1 MNNGFKYEK
10 IKKFVI
16 VIFNKA
22 NQFLIFVEIRNLHI
36 QIKYT

>member
-22 NQFLIFVEIRNLHI
+22 NQFLIFVANQPKL
-36 QIKYT
+36 